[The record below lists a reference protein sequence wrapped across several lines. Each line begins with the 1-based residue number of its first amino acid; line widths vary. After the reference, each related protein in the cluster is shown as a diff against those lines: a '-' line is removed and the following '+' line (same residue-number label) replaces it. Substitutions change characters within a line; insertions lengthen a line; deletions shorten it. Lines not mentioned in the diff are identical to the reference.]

1 MPNYRVTIEGRT
13 YEVQVPDPG
22 ERPVR
27 AIVDGQVFEVHVQPE
42 TGVAAAPTVAG
53 MKPAPIQER
62 AQPARAVAS
71 VAPPAATSPATAGTG
86 EVTAPLPGTIVSVG
100 VAAGDTVEYGQE
112 LCVLEAMKMNNP
124 IRSTQAGQVTKI
136 LVSVGQRV
144 QHGAPLMVIAEA

>member
-27 AIVDGQVFEVHVQPE
+27 AIVDGQVFVVHVQPE
-42 TGVAAAPTVAG
+42 TMVSAAPTVAE
-53 MKPAPIQER
+53 MKPAPMPER
-62 AQPARAVAS
+62 AQPVPAVAA
-71 VAPPAATSPATAGTG
+71 VAPPVATWSAAVGDG
-86 EVTAPLPGTIVSVG
+86 EVTAPLPGTIVSIS

-124 IRSTQAGQVTKI
+124 IRSTQVGQVTKI
-136 LVSVGQRV
+136 LVGVGQRV
-144 QHGAPLMVIAEA
+144 QHGAPLMVIAEV

>member
-42 TGVAAAPTVAG
+42 ATVSAAPAVAG
-53 MKPAPIQER
+53 VRPAPGLQR
-62 AQPARAVAS
+62 AQPVAVT
-71 VAPPAATSPATAGTG
+71 PLAATSPAAASIG
-86 EVTAPLPGTIVSVG
+86 EVIAPLPGTIVSISVAVG
-100 VAAGDTVEYGQE
+100 DIVEYSQE

-124 IRSTQAGQVTKI
+124 IRSTQAGKVTKI
-136 LVSVGQRV
+136 LVSVGQQV
-144 QHGAPLMVIAEA
+144 QHSASLMVIAEA

>member
-42 TGVAAAPTVAG
+42 TAVAGAPTVAE
-53 MKPAPIQER
+53 MEPTPVPER
-62 AQPARAVAS
+62 AQPAPAVAA
-71 VAPPAATSPATAGTG
+71 VAPPAATAPTAAGTG
-86 EVTAPLPGTIVSVG
+86 EVIAPLPGTIVSVS

-124 IRSTQAGQVTKI
+124 IRSTQVGQVTKI

-144 QHGAPLMVIAEA
+144 QHGAPLMVIAGA

>member
-1 MPNYRVTIEGRT
+1 MPNYRVTIKGRT

-27 AIVDGQVFEVHVQPE
+27 AIVDGLVLEVHVQPE
-42 TGVAAAPTVAG
+42 TAVAAAPMVAE
-53 MKPAPIQER
+53 MKPAPIPER
-62 AQPARAVAS
+62 AQPAPLVAA
-71 VAPPAATSPATAGTG
+71 VAPPAATAPTAAGG
-86 EVTAPLPGTIVSVG
+86 EVTAPLPGTIVSVS
-100 VAAGDTVEYGQE
+100 VESGDTVGYGQE

>member
-13 YEVQVPDPG
+13 YEVLVPDPG
-22 ERPVR
+22 QRPVR

-42 TGVAAAPTVAG
+42 TAVAAAPTVAEI
-53 MKPAPIQER
+53 KPAPTSER
-62 AQPARAVAS
+62 AQPAPVVAA
-71 VAPPAATSPATAGTG
+71 VAPPAATVPAAAGTG
-86 EVTAPLPGTIVSVG
+86 EVIAPLPGTIVSVS
-100 VAAGDTVEYGQE
+100 VEAGDTVGYGQE

>member
-1 MPNYRVTIEGRT
+1 MPNYRVTIDGRT

-27 AIVDGQVFEVHVQPE
+27 AIVDGRVFEVHTQPE
-42 TGVAAAPTVAG
+42 VMTG
-53 MKPAPIQER
+53 PAPAVAEVKPGQMTER
-62 AQPARAVAS
+62 ARPVPAVA
-71 VAPPAATSPATAGTG
+71 VAAPPAATAPAPDGDG
-86 EVTAPLPGTIVSVG
+86 EVTAPLPGTIVSIS
-100 VAAGDTVEYGQE
+100 VAAGDAIEYGQE

-144 QHGAPLMVIAEA
+144 QYGAPLMVIAGA

>member
-42 TGVAAAPTVAG
+42 TAVAAGPMVAE
-53 MKPAPIQER
+53 MKPAPIPER
-62 AQPARAVAS
+62 AQPAPSVGA
-71 VAPPAATSPATAGTG
+71 VAPPAATSPAAAGTG
-86 EVTAPLPGTIVSVG
+86 EVTAPLPGTIVSVS

-144 QHGAPLMVIAEA
+144 QHAAPLMVIAEA

>member
-27 AIVDGQVFEVHVQPE
+27 AIVDGQVFEVHIQRQAMVGTAPA
-42 TGVAAAPTVAG
+42 VAEVNL
-53 MKPAPIQER
+53 APISER
-62 AQPARAVAS
+62 AQAAPAVAT
-71 VAPPAATSPATAGTG
+71 VAVPAATSSAVVGNG
-86 EVTAPLPGTIVSVG
+86 EVTAPLPGTIVSIS
-100 VAAGDTVEYGQE
+100 VAPGDTVEYGQE

-124 IRSTQAGQVTKI
+124 IRSTQVGQVTKI